1 MGNKLLLA
9 DDSITIQKVVGIIF
23 ANEDYE
29 LTVVGD
35 GNAALDSAR
44 LTKPDVVLV
53 DALMPGKTG
62 YEVCEEMRRDPLLRN
77 TPLLLLTGAFE
88 PFDEEKARR
97 CGADDYIS
105 KPFESQRLI
114 DKVKQL
120 IELGRSRTV
129 AEPVEAHVVAAQQEP
144 APVMNA
150 SSPADEFA
158 AAFFDD
164 EEAVEVAPEALPMTG
179 ELVEGG
185 AVEDLWDTFEI
196 EEIDEGEAGFS
207 SRPLESATAGSVGEF
222 EVGEVFSFADEE
234 EAGMLETGSEIGAEV
249 PSHIGS
255 QWVPEGERTFSFGE
269 EPGALEFETF
279 PDEAPVAFEPGEPLA
294 ETDELTV
301 EIAEPFPE
309 ATEPAALSAFDEET
323 PRTVITTPAMELQF
337 APEEEGASSSFTPA
351 AVPPL
356 PPAAEAAV
364 ISEDQLTA
372 IVSRISRELI
382 ERIAWEVVP
391 DLAEAMIKEE
401 IRKIREGS

>member
-29 LTVVGD
+29 LTVVGN

-44 LTKPDVVLV
+44 QTKPDVVLV

-62 YEVCEEMRRDPLLRN
+62 YEVCEEIRRDPLLQN

-105 KPFESQRLI
+105 KPFESQQLI

-120 IELGRSRTV
+120 IELGRSRAV
-129 AEPVEAHVVAAQQEP
+129 AEPAEADVVAAPQEP
-144 APVMNA
+144 APVMDA
-150 SSPADEFA
+150 PSSTDEFA

-164 EEAVEVAPEALPMTG
+164 EEAVEATPVALPITG
-179 ELVEGG
+179 EMVEGG
-185 AVEDLWDTFEI
+185 AVEDLWDTFEL
-196 EEIDEGEAGFS
+196 EEVDEGEAV
-207 SRPLESATAGSVGEF
+207 LSAKLVEPSAEEF
-222 EVGEVFSFADEE
+222 EAEEVFSFADEE
-234 EAGMLETGSEIGAEV
+234 ETEVLETGGEIGVEA

-255 QWVPEGERTFSFGE
+255 QWVPDGEQTFSFGE
-269 EPGALEFETF
+269 EPGELEFETF
-279 PDEAPVAFEPGEPLA
+279 PDEAPFAGSVEPLA
-294 ETDELTV
+294 EADELT
-301 EIAEPFPE
+301 EDIAEPFPE
-309 ATEPAALSAFDEET
+309 ATEHAVLSAFEAET
-323 PRTVITTPAMELQF
+323 PRTVVTTPAMELQF
-337 APEEEGASSSFTPA
+337 APEEEYAPPTFTPA
-351 AVPPL
+351 AVTPP